1 MNKTNNLL
9 HIVDFK
15 TEQIIGVIQEKNYWN
30 DIRQWELK
38 NNIDQLEFNTMDGT
52 KISASLVQQN
62 IIVKQTRDG
71 TFVSYVI
78 TEADQ
83 DAVD

>member
-1 MNKTNNLL
+1 
-9 HIVDFK
+9 
-15 TEQIIGVIQEKNYWN
+15 
-30 DIRQWELK
+30 
-38 NNIDQLEFNTMDGT
+38 MDGT

-78 TEADQ
+78 TEAEQ
-83 DAVD
+83 DTADRSKKFTHSGNIQS